1 MQIRGDTAPPA
12 TAADADEDITVVHL
26 DDDEAFLALAA
37 DRVEHASDR
46 VRVHTASDP
55 SAALERLGRGDVDCV
70 VSDYQM
76 PGMDGL
82 EFLEAVR
89 ERHPELPFL
98 LFTGQGNE
106 AIAGR
111 AISAGVTD
119 YLRKGTSNEQFTVL
133 ANRIEN
139 TVSKRRAEH
148 KARATDRRIREVH
161 ERITDAVVAVDEEW
175 CYTYVNTRAA
185 EVLERSRGT
194 LLGQRLW
201 DAFPALC
208 DTEFE
213 PAIRE
218 AMASQ
223 QTTTVEDYVEPKAAW
238 YEATVYPDED
248 GVSVYFRDVTE
259 RRERAR
265 DLHEE
270 RAFNDAVLGALP
282 DILYAFDQSGEFLRW
297 NDRLEEVTGYD
308 AHELSSMTPFD
319 LVPPDEREPV
329 GESVTEVFEDRE
341 SGALESVLCTRDGE
355 RIPYEFTGAILTDAD
370 DDPVG
375 LVGVG
380 RDRSARQER
389 ERRFEAIFDNTYQFT
404 GLAEPDGTLLEAN
417 ETALEFGGVDRETVV
432 GEPVWETPWFAGVP
446 ERVSVAEAAVERAAE
461 GEFVRDELEV
471 QGAEDRAV
479 VDFSVRPIHD
489 ADGEVELLVIEGRD
503 ITELKTHEAEL
514 ERQNERL
521 EEFAGVLS
529 HDLRNRLGVAEGRLT
544 LAREDPNPASID
556 HALTAVDRMGDLVE
570 DILSLASEG
579 RVVDDPEPVDVRI
592 ILGKA
597 VSNVRTDGAEVTV
610 DCSGGCTVLADPNRL
625 SELVE
630 NLVGNAVIHAR
641 ADPTVR
647 VAVEGER
654 LLVEDDGPGVAPE
667 HREEIFEPGH
677 TTSDDGTGFGLA
689 IVQRIAAAHDW
700 SVHVESSPLGGARFV
715 VDGLERA

>member
-1 MQIRGDTAPPA
+1 MQIRGDATPPA
-12 TAADADEDITVVHL
+12 TAAGADEDITVLHL
-26 DDDEAFLALAA
+26 DDDEAFLALAT

-55 SAALERLGRGDVDCV
+55 SVALERLGRGDVDCV

-119 YLRKGTSNEQFTVL
+119 YLQKGTSNEQFTVL
-133 ANRIEN
+133 ANRVEN
-139 TVSKRRAEH
+139 TVSKRRAERR
-148 KARATDRRIREVH
+148 ARATDRRIREVH
-161 ERITDAVVAVDEEW
+161 TRITDAVVAVDEEW
-175 CYTYVNTRAA
+175 RYTHVNPRAA
-185 EVLERSRGT
+185 EVLERSPGT

-223 QTTTVEDYVEPKAAW
+223 QTRTVEDYFEPTASW
-238 YEATVYPDED
+238 YEVTVYPDEN

-259 RRERAR
+259 RRERER

-270 RAFNDAVLGALP
+270 RAFNEAVLGALP
-282 DILYAFDQSGEFLRW
+282 DVLYAFDRSGELLRW

-308 AHELSSMTPFD
+308 ERELASMTPLD
-319 LVPPDEREPV
+319 LVPTDEREPV
-329 GESVTEVFEDRE
+329 GESVAEVFEDRE
-341 SGALESVLCTRDGE
+341 SGTLESALRTRDGE

-417 ETALEFGGVDRETVV
+417 ETALEFGGFDRETVV
-432 GEPVWETPWFAGVP
+432 GEPVWETPWFTGSP
-446 ERVSVAEAAVERAAE
+446 ERMSAAESAVERAAE

-479 VDFSVRPIHD
+479 IDFSVRPLRD
-489 ADGEVELLVIEGRD
+489 ADGEVELLVLEGRD
-503 ITELKTHEAEL
+503 ITELKAHEAEL

-529 HDLRNRLGVAEGRLT
+529 HDLRNRLGVAEGHLT
-544 LAREDPNPASID
+544 LAREDPTPASID
-556 HALTAVDRMGDLVE
+556 HALTAVDRTGDLVE
-570 DILSLASEG
+570 DVLSLASEG
-579 RVVDDPEPVDVRI
+579 RVVDDPEPIDLRI
-592 ILGKA
+592 VLRKA

-625 SELVE
+625 SVLVE
-630 NLVGNAVIHAR
+630 NLVGNAVAHAG

-647 VAVEGER
+647 VAVDGAR

-667 HREEIFEPGH
+667 HREDVFEPGH
-677 TTSDDGTGFGLA
+677 TTSDNGTGFGLA

-700 SVHVESSPLGGARFV
+700 SVHVEPSPLGGARFV
-715 VDGLERA
+715 VDGLERP